1 MLTQQKLDA
10 AEAKSLGG
18 VKEIV
23 PAHQLLER
31 AHAIAATI
39 AKQPPLTAKYTR
51 IGLTQRLRRVI
62 DEGIGYGLAL
72 EGITA
77 AGVARIAAAQN
88 AA

>member
-1 MLTQQKLDA
+1 MSTFDRYKDA
-10 AEAKSLGG
+10 YAN
-18 VKEIV
+18 
-23 PAHQLLER
+23 
-31 AHAIAATI
+31 AATI
-39 AKQPPLTAKYTR
+39 AKQQLLTTKYTR

-77 AGVARIAAAQN
+77 AKVARMAAAQN